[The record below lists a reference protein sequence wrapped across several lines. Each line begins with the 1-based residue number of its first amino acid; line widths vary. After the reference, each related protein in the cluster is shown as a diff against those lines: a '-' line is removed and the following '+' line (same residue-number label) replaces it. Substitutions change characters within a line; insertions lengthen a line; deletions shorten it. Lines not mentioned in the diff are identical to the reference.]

1 MKSIIKIAIVTLC
14 YITLTFTT
22 NAQKQK
28 FVRASTN
35 VNTMA
40 TQPGRGI
47 NVGDLVTQGP
57 KQDPTNA
64 KFTGK
69 IRIESDSLFQITD
82 NDIYNSYIV
91 YLFQVERNAST
102 PSTPGGLVPLEYT
115 FYQQSVMHW
124 HKNVVVTKI
133 NDREYNYTIY
143 NVPLNKGMVVAFH
156 YKDPSGARADA
167 LGGYMCKMKVTNAF
181 TDEQIYRGNN
191 RINATPNYQAT
202 MAGQVLTLPTIV
214 ISNPS
219 QVIIPN

>member
-1 MKSIIKIAIVTLC
+1 MKKQIKLCIVAMCCVVTT
-14 YITLTFTT
+14 INT

-28 FVRASTN
+28 MVRLGTN
-35 VNTMA
+35 VGTIA
-40 TQPGRGI
+40 TQPGKGI
-47 NVGDLVTQGP
+47 NVGDLVAQGP

-91 YLFQVERNAST
+91 YLFQVERNASN
-102 PSTPGGLVPLEYT
+102 PSTPGGLVPLEYS
-115 FYQQSVMHW
+115 FYLPSVMHW
-124 HKNVVVTKI
+124 HKNVVVTKV